1 MVTLIELAIVFLA
14 IFMGVRHGGLAL
26 GFWGGLGLI
35 VLAVVFGVFPTAPPI
50 DVMLIILA
58 VCTAASCME
67 AVGGLDILVRFAA
80 KIIRAKPK
88 MVGVVAPVVS
98 FFLTFFAGTGNAVYA
113 LLPVVYEVSYN
124 AGVRP
129 EPAMAGTAVAGQV
142 GITASPIAAAMAA
155 MIGLFAQNGHGDIG
169 LGQILMITFPA
180 CLIGVI
186 LGSIICVFFGK
197 DLKNDPAYQAR
208 LKASSRKAFRQKAS
222 SSGCLVRA
230 YFLRCYRCH
239 RFSRLL
245 PESQS
250 FAWWNKGCRY
260 GSCH

>member
-1 MVTLIELAIVFLA
+1 
-14 IFMGVRHGGLAL
+14 
-26 GFWGGLGLI
+26 
-35 VLAVVFGVFPTAPPI
+35 
-50 DVMLIILA
+50 
-58 VCTAASCME
+58 
-67 AVGGLDILVRFAA
+67 
-80 KIIRAKPK
+80 
-88 MVGVVAPVVS
+88 MVGAVAPVVS

-113 LLPVVYEVSYN
+113 LLVVYEVSDN

-208 LKASSRKAFRQKAS
+208 LKAGLVLPPEKLSDRKLPPQAAWS
-222 SSGCLVRA
+222 VR
-230 YFLRCYRCH
+230 YFLRRYRCH